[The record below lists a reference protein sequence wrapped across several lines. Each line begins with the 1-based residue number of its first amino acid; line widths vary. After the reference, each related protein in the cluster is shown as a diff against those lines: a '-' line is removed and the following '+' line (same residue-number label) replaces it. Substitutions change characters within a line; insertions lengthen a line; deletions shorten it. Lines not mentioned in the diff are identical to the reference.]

1 MTKYG
6 VESMAHD
13 KFQYLENLNHKSKL
27 FLDPLSQACDE
38 EHVQNMCNRQLYG
51 TNGVMFPCHL
61 FVQNAQL
68 CL

>member
-6 VESMAHD
+6 LETMAHD
-13 KFQYLENLNHKSKL
+13 KFQYLEYLNHKSKL

-51 TNGVMFPCHL
+51 TKGVIIPCRL

-68 CL
+68 C